1 MGVQETMDAITGEQ
15 AKLQQ
20 DIKTQVEQK
29 ELSEASTENLKEER
43 AEGRMAMLDFFKKS
57 VDTGQNI
64 SSLQRV
70 GLAASAGESESIR
83 LQRRQLFKAD
93 SMDKLLFNQNKIL
106 NEKL

>member
-1 MGVQETMDAITGEQ
+1 MARHTAIEK
-15 AKLQQ
+15 A
-20 DIKTQVEQK
+20 
-29 ELSEASTENLKEER
+29 SEREDYGFIATDSLATENLKEER